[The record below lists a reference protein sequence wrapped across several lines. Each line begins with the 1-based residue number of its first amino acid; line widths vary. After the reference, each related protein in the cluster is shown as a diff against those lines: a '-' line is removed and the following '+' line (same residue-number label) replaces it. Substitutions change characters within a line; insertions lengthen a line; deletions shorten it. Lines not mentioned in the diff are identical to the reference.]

1 MAHRK
6 ESVRPEAEIDYQAKK
21 NLEDKHT
28 RLYKESIK
36 KTGKLRKDLKATI
49 PSREHSW
56 PKWLGGYKDTDE
68 SKRIKKELTT
78 EHKHRKFIDKREK
91 RLEKLGDDPITKR
104 GTGSLEKKRLL
115 KMGVYR
121 EKKGGQVLN
130 MKGGGRAIRGLGKA
144 FMKGGKV

>member
-21 NLEDKHT
+21 NIQDKLT
-28 RLYKESIK
+28 SVYKK
-36 KTGKLRKDLKATI
+36 KHKEKSELSKELKATH
-49 PSREHSW
+49 PSREHKW
-56 PKWLGGYKDTDE
+56 PEWRGLKDTEE
-68 SKRIKKELTT
+68 SKRIKKELTKV
-78 EHKHRKFIDKREK
+78 HKQRKRVDKSDE
-91 RLEKLGDDPITKR
+91 RLEKLGDKPITKH

-121 EKKGGQVLN
+121 EKKGGQVLE
-130 MKGGGRAIRGLGKA
+130 MAGGGRAIRGLGKA